1 MAYGC
6 YIFANSWLTIYK
18 YNHVYYVEIFGNQK
32 GGCIKL
38 LLKLKYLDGPKAGCG
53 LFETSDMKWLTIK
66 CIVLC
71 ALFGIANMNYV
82 KT

>member
-6 YIFANSWLTIYK
+6 YICANSWLTIYK

-32 GGCIKL
+32 GGCIKFVT
-38 LLKLKYLDGPKAGCG
+38 KMYLDGPKASRG
-53 LFETSDMKWLTIK
+53 LFKTSDMKWLTIK

>member
-1 MAYGC
+1 MK
-6 YIFANSWLTIYK
+6 IP
-18 YNHVYYVEIFGNQK
+18 H
-32 GGCIKL
+32 
-38 LLKLKYLDGPKAGCG
+38 GPKAGRS